1 VWDTVLGFDTT
12 PSLKGDLGIWVG
24 LVISFYLGKRS
35 FENVARIIKR

>member
-12 PSLKGDLGIWVG
+12 PSLKRDLGTLVG
-24 LVISFYLGKRS
+24 LVKSFYLGKRS